1 MSFSLIG
8 STRGVSSFAIR
19 NGNHI
24 LVYPTHLQG
33 DVTFD
38 GKVDIHDISTASRNW
53 EMTPD
58 DQAWDPSINVK
69 LSEDGIEKIDIR
81 DVSRISK
88 SWELQQ

>member
-1 MSFSLIG
+1 
-8 STRGVSSFAIR
+8 
-19 NGNHI
+19 
-24 LVYPTHLQG
+24 
-33 DVTFD
+33 
-38 GKVDIHDISTASRNW
+38 
-53 EMTPD
+53 MTPD